1 MKTFQCPNCSQ
12 FINDSMTE
20 CKFCSTPLDA
30 QFVSQAVE
38 NQDKVNDA
46 YNAASNLRILAGVL
60 VSSFFLS
67 FIPFLGLVIVW
78 LFRVVFIGLPF
89 MLIYWQIR
97 YGRIKTSDQDFKQ
110 AKKYWWTALA
120 IWLAFIVVTI
130 IFVILVS
137 GLVMLSK

>member
-1 MKTFQCPNCSQ
+1 MKTFQCPNCNQ

-20 CKFCSTPLDA
+20 CKFCSTPLDP
-30 QFVSQAVE
+30 QVVSQAVE

-60 VSSFFLS
+60 ASSFFLS
-67 FIPFLGLVIVW
+67 FIPLINLVVAWI
-78 LFRVVFIGLPF
+78 FRIIFIGLPF

-110 AKKYWWTALA
+110 AKKYWWTALG
-120 IWLAFIVVTI
+120 IWLIFLAVTI
-130 IFVILVS
+130 FF
-137 GLVMLSK
+137 VMLYSSLLLLS